1 MEFYWNVDIHTS
13 EPLELPSL
21 MLSGMRGL
29 AGVITQV
36 GELLL
41 YKQHEVPLIPL
52 VNTKLIPHSILLKY
66 GPVGHC
72 KLLIFCSLIYNVMLD
87 TFSQEWIFHK
97 IINHWPNT
105 THSTQDNARL
115 T

>member
-72 KLLIFCSLIYNVMLD
+72 KLLIFCSLIYNVTLD
-87 TFSQEWIFHK
+87 TLVKNGYFIRS
-97 IINHWPNT
+97 INHWLNT
-105 THSTQDNARL
+105 TYSTQDNARL

>member
-13 EPLELPSL
+13 KPLELPSL
-21 MLSGMRGL
+21 MLSGDEGL
-29 AGVITQV
+29 GWCYNVSGRV
-36 GELLL
+36 VL
-41 YKQHEVPLIPL
+41 YKQHEVPLLPL
-52 VNTKLIPHSILLKY
+52 VDTKLIPHSISLKY

-87 TFSQEWIFHK
+87 TLVKNGYFIRS
-97 IINHWPNT
+97 INHWPNT
-105 THSTQDNARL
+105 TYSTQDNARL